1 MNNSDIYYEFDY
13 IDDDIDYRT
22 INGINIIQKTEN
34 SLFSFEIKLS
44 ENKDIIDELKIFIN
58 KIKSGCNN
66 VRLYIIYNK
75 FNTQQIYYN
84 DNKYNFIA
92 DFVGQSD
99 GFYTVKFISELNLL
113 NMFENMINEYAE
125 KKNKYIINDEYI
137 INNEKKKHQEYLD
150 FCNYFGSYKL

>member
-1 MNNSDIYYEFDY
+1 M
-13 IDDDIDYRT
+13 
-22 INGINIIQKTEN
+22 
-34 SLFSFEIKLS
+34 
-44 ENKDIIDELKIFIN
+44 
-58 KIKSGCNN
+58 
-66 VRLYIIYNK
+66 RLYIIYNK